1 MASETALQELG
12 VLDDGDRD
20 SWATISEALSP
31 PTSLPR
37 IRSRHANDGLV
48 VLSPGLSMVGTPRQQ
63 QCTPSAA
70 SRTRAP
76 APDRHE
82 DSGFMFMQLPTPPL
96 GASSLAV
103 VEKSSLSASVPSPIT
118 RVATTASASGSGRG
132 HTQSAGVLGIDVGVN
147 VGVEFGMGAGLS
159 PPATPVGQPESPSLS
174 PSSEELFVERGV
186 GVLALPA
193 EWEWHEFQNKLA
205 DWSRR
210 NLKRNSLSPSA
221 QLIALED
228 GMCIRT
234 FTCRVYSYLLVCL

>member
-31 PTSLPR
+31 STSLPR
-37 IRSRHANDGLV
+37 IRSRHANDELF
-48 VLSPGLSMVGTPRQQ
+48 VLSPGISMVGTPRQQ
-63 QCTPSAA
+63 QRTPSAA

-76 APDRHE
+76 APDPHE
-82 DSGFMFMQLPTPPL
+82 DSGFMFMQLPTPPH
-96 GASSLAV
+96 GVSSPDV
-103 VEKSSLSASVPSPIT
+103 VERSSLSASVPSPIT
-118 RVATTASASGSGRG
+118 RVATSASASGSGSGRG

-147 VGVEFGMGAGLS
+147 VGMEFGMGAGLS
-159 PPATPVGQPESPSLS
+159 PPATPVGQPESLS
-174 PSSEELFVERGV
+174 PSAEELFVGRGV

-193 EWEWHEFQNKLA
+193 EWEWREFQNKLA

-228 GMCIRT
+228 GMCIYIQYIH
-234 FTCRVYSYLLVCL
+234 V